1 GVRVITR
8 FTFIFFDTVFLKIT
22 TEKSTKI
29 SLFHKIIEWL
39 SSCRC
44 CGKAR
49 IIESST
55 CSVLELV

>member
-1 GVRVITR
+1 VFFVRV

-49 IIESST
+49 I
-55 CSVLELV
+55 